1 MSTVQRIGK
10 NTVFIFLGGAV
21 RALLGILLVVY
32 LARYLGDV
40 DYGKYAFAFAFTGMF
55 LILSDLGLSVLSVR
69 EIARDHQRASEYLTT
84 ISLTKLVLSLI
95 MVGIIAIVINLMDY
109 PKDTTTAVYIVS
121 FIVVSTS
128 LSAFLRS
135 IFRAFERMEY
145 ETITIIAGAVL
156 VNGSAIIVLSLG
168 YGLVEVVSVMLLAQ
182 ILATLLALIVCT
194 KKFAKPRLTFDFS
207 LCKKLV
213 KAALPFAVASV
224 FAAIIFQ
231 TDTVMLSIM
240 KGDAVVGWYNAAYR
254 LVLGTLFIPAAFV
267 GSIYP
272 VMSRFSVSSRDSLV
286 ITYEKSLKFMGT
298 LAIPLGIGATLIAG
312 RIISFLYGI
321 EFANSMIVLQIL
333 VWAASFMFLGS
344 IIGHTLASIDKQI
357 VDTRIAGICALL
369 NVVLNFLLIPPFSY
383 VGAGIASVIS
393 QIAIFTLE
401 FNYLQR
407 HLHKINLL
415 KMIVKPLAAAVI
427 MGIMVY
433 ILNNV
438 LSASLVNLLIIVFGA
453 IVIYGVL
460 LYVFKAFD
468 QQEWQLIR
476 SVFSRRS

>member
-1 MSTVQRIGK
+1 MSTVERIGK
-10 NTVFIFLGGAV
+10 NTVFIFLGGTV

-40 DYGKYAFAFAFTGMF
+40 EYGKYAFAFAFTSLF
-55 LILSDLGLSVLSVR
+55 LILSDLGLSILSIR

-95 MVGIIAIVINLMDY
+95 MVGIIALVINLMDY

-121 FIVVSTS
+121 FIIVSNS
-128 LSAFLRS
+128 LSTFFRS

-145 ETITIIAGAVL
+145 EAITTIAESVL
-156 VNGSAIIVLSLG
+156 VTGAAIVVLFLG
-168 YGLVEVVSVMLLAQ
+168 YGLVEVVSVTLLAQ
-182 ILATLLALIVCT
+182 ILACLLTLIVCI

-213 KAALPFAVASV
+213 KAALPFG
-224 FAAIIFQ
+224 AAYIFNTIYFQ
-231 TDTVMLSIM
+231 TDSVMLSLM

-254 LVLGTLFIPAAFV
+254 LVRGTYFIPTAFV
-267 GSIYP
+267 SSIYP
-272 VMSRFSVSSRDSLV
+272 VMSRFFVSSRDNLV
-286 ITYEKSLKFMGT
+286 ITYEKTLKFLVT
-298 LAIPLGIGATLIAG
+298 LAIPLGIGTTLIAG
-312 RIISFLYGI
+312 RIISFLYGE
-321 EFANSMIVLQIL
+321 EFANSATALQIL
-333 VWAASFMFLGS
+333 IWTGSLMFL
-344 IIGHTLASIDKQI
+344 LAIVSYVIHSIDKQM
-357 VDTRIAGICALL
+357 VDTKAAGISALV
-369 NVVLNFLLIPPFSY
+369 NVVLNLLLIPPFSY
-383 VGAGIASVIS
+383 VGAGIASIIS
-393 QIAIFTLE
+393 QVVVFTCE

-415 KMIVKPLAAAVI
+415 KMIVKPLTAAVI

-438 LSASLVNLLIIVFGA
+438 LSASLVNLFIIAFVA
-453 IVIYGVL
+453 IAIYGLL
-460 LYVFKAFD
+460 LYVFKAFN